1 MVTRRGIRELR
12 ERLTNEGFD
21 RERAARYA
29 RGDGL

>member
-1 MVTRRGIRELR
+1 LR